1 MFRKIILSLLALML
15 AIAPA
20 CAEEASVLPEHLLYV
35 KTANTA
41 LAGCYG
47 LTTPMLGLFT
57 TTVDVCGD
65 SAVVTLRGNA
75 IPEALTGTYYVVI
88 TPEDVLTMWT
98 HDGADEALR
107 TSTALDNPIWSAAQ
121 LAEYLS
127 VDASQRYAR
136 FTPYFPVGVPNYLDD
151 FLAAGGLY
159 TDVDQD
165 NRDAADAARDKARQA
180 VQAMYSLTDE
190 EAAALHIWTDSIRH
204 VRYPDGHGEWQ
215 VIIAT
220 DVRPEEVSYFVTLAE
235 DSYDVLTVDISAGGV
250 G

>member
-20 CAEEASVLPEHLLYV
+20 CAEDASILPEALLHV
-35 KTANTA
+35 KTANA
-41 LAGCYG
+41 VLSARYG
-47 LTTPMLGLFT
+47 LTTPMLGLFS

-65 SAVVTLRGNA
+65 TAIVALRGNA
-75 IPEALTGTYYVVI
+75 IPEALTGTYYVII
-88 TPEDVLTMWT
+88 TPQNVQALWT

-107 TSTALDNPIWSAAQ
+107 TSTALDNPIWGAAQ

-127 VDASQRYAR
+127 ADASQRYDR
-136 FTPYFPVGVPNYLDD
+136 FTPFFPAGVPEYLDD

-159 TDVDQD
+159 TDVNQD
-165 NRDAADAARDKARQA
+165 NRDAAYAARDKARLA
-180 VQAMYSLTDE
+180 VQALYGLTDE
-190 EAAALHIWTDSIRH
+190 EAAALHIWTDSMCH

-215 VIIAT
+215 VIIVT
-220 DVRPEEVSYFVTLAE
+220 DVRPEEVGYFVTLAE
-235 DSYDVLTVDISAGGV
+235 DSLDVLTVEISAGGV